1 VSSSAAATTVL
12 PSLEPNHDEIDMTV
26 SPFEN
31 VGLADADRLF
41 HRSFEKALY

>member
-1 VSSSAAATTVL
+1 
-12 PSLEPNHDEIDMTV
+12 MTV

-31 VGLADADRLF
+31 VGLTDADRLF